1 MNERGLPKWRVVL
14 EDKSTVDHEGFLE
27 YLKFGAI
34 AFSDRSNE
42 ILKLYAHGTWREV
55 TRIYQ

>member
-1 MNERGLPKWRVVL
+1 MTERGLPKWRVIL
-14 EDKSTVDHEGFLE
+14 DNGGYANHDGFLE

-34 AFSDRSNE
+34 AFTDRSNE